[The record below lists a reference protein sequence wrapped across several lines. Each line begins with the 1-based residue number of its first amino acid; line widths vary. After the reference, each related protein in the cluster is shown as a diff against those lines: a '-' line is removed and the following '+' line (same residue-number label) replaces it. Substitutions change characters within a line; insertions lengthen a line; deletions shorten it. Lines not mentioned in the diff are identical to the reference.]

1 MARSAVSFSV
11 GTLAIVFLFL
21 IVAIPFLRKLVP
33 SISGFEDQGMAAQCE
48 EGLKPCSEG
57 YFCSQRTCVPILP
70 RYNVNDVT
78 GYGS

>member
-1 MARSAVSFSV
+1 MARNAVSMGV
-11 GTLAIVFLFL
+11 GGLAIVFLVV
-21 IVAIPFLRKLVP
+21 IIAIPFLRKLVP
-33 SISGFEDQGMAAQCE
+33 SVSGFQNMQCE
-48 EGLKPCSEG
+48 EGVQPCSEG